1 MKIKALMAAG
11 CALAG
16 LAGAAPAS
24 AATNFFTN
32 FDSLSIDTG
41 SWTVVQSIE
50 GWTTTAGAG
59 IEVQNHAAGSPYSEP
74 NLVELD
80 SYNNSTMSRMID
92 AGKYVL
98 TLKGSG
104 RPGVPSSSSV
114 LEVLING
121 SVISSGALD
130 GSNLT
135 DTSWVDGY
143 VAFTIGTASL
153 LSLRAAGTDDSY
165 GIYIDDVRLAGT
177 GVPEPAAWAL
187 MLAGFGLVGS
197 AMRRRGLHTVTA

>member
-92 AGKYVL
+92 AGK
-98 TLKGSG
+98 
-104 RPGVPSSSSV
+104 
-114 LEVLING
+114 
-121 SVISSGALD
+121 
-130 GSNLT
+130 
-135 DTSWVDGY
+135 
-143 VAFTIGTASL
+143 
-153 LSLRAAGTDDSY
+153 
-165 GIYIDDVRLAGT
+165 
-177 GVPEPAAWAL
+177 
-187 MLAGFGLVGS
+187 
-197 AMRRRGLHTVTA
+197 